1 MKILTPL
8 LFIYLLSISF
18 SSIANNQE
26 KYPNIILLLSDDQG
40 WSGLSTQMHPNYS
53 KSKHAYVE
61 TPNIEKLAQEGM
73 RFSSAYSPSP
83 VCSPT
88 RVSLQTGKSP
98 AQLHWTKAGPSMTTA
113 DGYRMIPPMSEKN
126 IQSSDL
132 TIAELLRQAGYATAH
147 FGKWHIAGGG
157 PGEHGY
163 EVHDGDIGNEYA
175 KNFKDPNPVDIFG
188 MTERAINF
196 IKSNLEGNN
205 KFFLQM
211 SYHALHNP
219 ENANQE
225 TINKYKSM
233 GIRSTRQIQRAAIT
247 ENLDTGVGILLDAIK
262 SLGIDSETY
271 IIYMSD
277 NGAGGSVDLRGGK
290 GSLWE
295 GGVRIPFII
304 RGPGID
310 PGVWNNTR
318 IVGTDLYPTFAEIAG
333 VKEKVPKEVEG
344 GSLISVVHGINKSVV
359 RPRDGIF
366 FHFPH
371 YQGVEGPHSSVV
383 LDNLK
388 LIKFYDTSE
397 IEVYDLVND
406 IDESNNLVKKLPE
419 DTQHLLSLLDA
430 YLLEID
436 AALPIQNPKFD
447 PSKLLNKDSGKKKN
461 RP

>member
-98 AQLHWTKAGPSMTTA
+98 AQLHWTKAGPSMRTA

-211 SYHALHNP
+211 S
-219 ENANQE
+219 
-225 TINKYKSM
+225 
-233 GIRSTRQIQRAAIT
+233 
-247 ENLDTGVGILLDAIK
+247 
-262 SLGIDSETY
+262 
-271 IIYMSD
+271 
-277 NGAGGSVDLRGGK
+277 
-290 GSLWE
+290 
-295 GGVRIPFII
+295 
-304 RGPGID
+304 
-310 PGVWNNTR
+310 
-318 IVGTDLYPTFAEIAG
+318 
-333 VKEKVPKEVEG
+333 
-344 GSLISVVHGINKSVV
+344 
-359 RPRDGIF
+359 
-366 FHFPH
+366 
-371 YQGVEGPHSSVV
+371 
-383 LDNLK
+383 
-388 LIKFYDTSE
+388 
-397 IEVYDLVND
+397 
-406 IDESNNLVKKLPE
+406 
-419 DTQHLLSLLDA
+419 
-430 YLLEID
+430 
-436 AALPIQNPKFD
+436 
-447 PSKLLNKDSGKKKN
+447 
-461 RP
+461 